1 MIAVPKTLAGRG
13 LVAVRF
19 ALGGIA
25 WVAPKLLLKTLGAPN
40 PDDPEAR
47 WMARMFAVRDA
58 VLGVGIV
65 CTKGEHRRLWWRV
78 GLACDLADLAGGVIA
93 ARHPTKRR
101 LLLKFAPLIGAS
113 LGAAALK
120 HKDV

>member
-1 MIAVPKTLAGRG
+1 MITLPKTWAGRG

-19 ALGGIA
+19 GLGAGA
-25 WVAPKLLLKTLGAPN
+25 WVAPKLLLKLLGAAHT
-40 PDDPEAR
+40 DDPESL

-58 VLGVGIV
+58 VLGVGVV
-65 CTKGEHRRLWWRV
+65 CTKGEHRRLWWRI

-101 LLLKFAPLIGAS
+101 LLLKFAPLTGVS
-113 LGAAALK
+113 LGAVALK
-120 HKDV
+120 QNDV

>member
-1 MIAVPKTLAGRG
+1 MTALPRTLPGKG

-19 ALGGIA
+19 ALGAGA
-25 WVAPKLLLKTLGAPN
+25 WIFPKALLKLLAAQDTE
-40 PDDPEAR
+40 DPVAR
-47 WMARMFAVRDA
+47 WTVRMFAVRDA
-58 VLGVGIV
+58 VLGVGV
-65 CTKGEHRRLWWRV
+65 VATKGEHRRLWWRI

-101 LLLKFAPLIGAS
+101 VLSKFAPLIGAA

-120 HKDV
+120 QDDV